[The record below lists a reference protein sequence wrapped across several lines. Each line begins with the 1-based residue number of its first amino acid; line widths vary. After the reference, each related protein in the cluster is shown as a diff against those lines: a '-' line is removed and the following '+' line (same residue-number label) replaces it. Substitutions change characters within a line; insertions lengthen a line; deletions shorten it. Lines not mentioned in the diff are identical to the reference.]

1 MSWLLIALAVAA
13 AAVAGYGLGRRP
25 ARPSTGTTPLSA
37 DAEHVLDLL
46 RRAHGAVV
54 GVVMEQGSSPLVTAD
69 VERATPRQTD
79 RAMALARVALADD
92 RRHRLDDPTVAVAAA
107 SAGVAVAIVF
117 PGLVA
122 DAVAERAQADAWRLA
137 AGIAEQRA
145 LDDQRRRPISP
156 ADGLDALGLCETV
169 DSVAIALCQSVART
183 VDRTTALV
191 LRDEFSGVLG
201 LVRVSLGGDRRLEGT
216 SALPGSGVARAVES
230 DAPVAGLSLQ
240 ELLGHPRSD
249 RRRGVE
255 AGLAF
260 PVRDGFR
267 PVGALIVFGPPDRLE
282 SDDREAV
289 ERLLFAAAPRV
300 ARLLAVEA
308 REVRARTDELTGL
321 PNRRGLERAM
331 ALLESGRAA
340 LLMADLDHFKRVND
354 RFGHVAGDAALRH
367 LAGLLKRALR
377 SKDVAVRV
385 GGEEFALWLPDADLA
400 VAAEVAERVRSMIE
414 ASPLL
419 WNGQEIRL
427 TCSVGVAATPGSTT
441 AVANLYSAADAALYR
456 AKERGR
462 NRVEVAP
469 SAKGPVI
476 LE

>member
-1 MSWLLIALAVAA
+1 MFWFFMVLALVLAV
-13 AAVAGYGLGRRP
+13 VAGYGLGRRP
-25 ARPSTGTTPLSA
+25 IRAAPGTTPRSA

-54 GVVMEQGSSPLVTAD
+54 GVVAEAGAQDLVAVD
-69 VERATPRQTD
+69 GQRATPEQTD
-79 RAMALARVALADD
+79 RGTALARVALADD

-145 LDDQRRRPISP
+145 RDAERQRVTAVPE
-156 ADGLDALGLCETV
+156 GLDALGLCETV
-169 DSVAIALCQSVART
+169 DSAAIALCQSVART

-216 SALPGSGVARAVES
+216 SALPGSAVARAVET
-230 DAPVAGLSLQ
+230 DTPVAGLSLQ
-240 ELLGHPRSD
+240 DLLGHPRSD
-249 RRRGVE
+249 RRRGIE

-260 PVRDGFR
+260 PVRDGRR
-267 PVGALIVFGPPDRLE
+267 PVGALLVFGPPDRLE
-282 SDDREAV
+282 PEEKETV
-289 ERLLFAAAPRV
+289 ERLLFASAPRV
-300 ARLLAVEA
+300 AHLLAVEA

-321 PNRRGLERAM
+321 PNRRGLERAV
-331 ALLESGRAA
+331 AGLESGRAA
-340 LLMADLDHFKRVND
+340 LLIADLDHFKRVND

-367 LAGLLKRALR
+367 VAGLLRRALR
-377 SKDVAVRV
+377 SQDTAVRI

-414 ASPLL
+414 EAPLR
-419 WNGQEIRL
+419 WNGEEIRL
-427 TCSVGVAATPGSTT
+427 TCSLGVAAMPGSTS
-441 AVANLYSAADAALYR
+441 AVANLYRAADAALYR

-469 SAKGPVI
+469 PA
-476 LE
+476 

>member
-1 MSWLLIALAVAA
+1 MYWFLMVLAVGV
-13 AAVAGYGLGRRP
+13 AAVVGYRLGRQ
-25 ARPSTGTTPLSA
+25 PSRAPTQTTPLSA

-54 GVVMEQGSSPLVTAD
+54 GVIIEEGTESLVTAD
-69 VERATPRQTD
+69 PHRAPAEQTD
-79 RAMALARVALADD
+79 RAIALARVALADD
-92 RRHRLDDPTVAVAAA
+92 RRHRLDDPAVAVAAA

-145 LDDQRRRPISP
+145 LDDHRRRASAAPT
-156 ADGLDALGLCETV
+156 GLDALGLCETV
-169 DSVAIALCQSVART
+169 DSAAIALCQSVART

-216 SALPGSGVARAVES
+216 SALPGSAVARAVET
-230 DAPVAGLSLQ
+230 DTPVAGLSLQ
-240 ELLGHPRSD
+240 DLLGHPRSD
-249 RRRGVE
+249 RRRGLE

-260 PVRDGFR
+260 PVRDGRR
-267 PVGALIVFGPPDRLE
+267 PVGTLIVFGPPDRLE
-282 SDDREAV
+282 PDDREAV
-289 ERLLFAAAPRV
+289 ERVLFAAAPRV
-300 ARLLAVEA
+300 AHLLAVEA

-331 ALLESGRAA
+331 SLLESGRAA
-340 LLMADLDHFKRVND
+340 MLMADLDHFKRVND

-377 SKDVAVRV
+377 SNDVAVRV

-414 ASPLL
+414 NTPLR

-427 TCSVGVAATPGSTT
+427 TCSLGVAATPGSSNT
-441 AVANLYSAADAALYR
+441 AANLYSAADAALYR

-469 SAKGPVI
+469 AAQDPVI
-476 LE
+476 LG

>member
-1 MSWLLIALAVAA
+1 MTWFLTVLALVLAA
-13 AAVAGYGLGRRP
+13 AAGYGLGRRP
-25 ARPSTGTTPLSA
+25 IRAASGSTPLSA
-37 DAEHVLDLL
+37 DAEPMLDLL

-54 GVVMEQGSSPLVTAD
+54 GVVLEDGAEPVVAAD
-69 VERATPRQTD
+69 VQRATSEQTD
-79 RAMALARVALADD
+79 RGIALARVALADD
-92 RRHRLDDPTVAVAAA
+92 RRHRLDDPGVAVAAA
-107 SAGVAVAIVF
+107 SAGVAIAVVF
-117 PGLVA
+117 PGMVA

-145 LDDQRRRPISP
+145 LDLERRRRSTPP
-156 ADGLDALGLCETV
+156 DVLDALGLSETV
-169 DSVAIALCQSVART
+169 DSAAIALCTSVAAA
-183 VDRTTALV
+183 VDRTSALV
-191 LRDEFSGVLG
+191 LRDEFSGVLT

-216 SALPGSGVARAVES
+216 SALPGSAVARAVEA

-249 RRRGVE
+249 RRRGIE

-260 PVRDGFR
+260 PVRDGRR
-267 PVGALIVFGPPDRLE
+267 PVGALIVFGPPDRLAPE
-282 SDDREAV
+282 EMEII

-300 ARLLAVEA
+300 AHLLAVEA

-331 ALLESGRAA
+331 AVLEGDRAA
-340 LLMADLDHFKRVND
+340 MLIADLDHFKLVND

-367 LAGLLKRALR
+367 LAGLLRRALR
-377 SKDVAVRV
+377 SQDVAVRI

-400 VAAEVAERVRSMIE
+400 VAAEVAERVRTMI
-414 ASPLL
+414 ADAPLR

-427 TCSVGVAATPGSTT
+427 TCSLGVAAMPDSTS
-441 AVANLYSAADAALYR
+441 AVANLYGAADAALYR

-469 SAKGPVI
+469 PG
-476 LE
+476 